1 MGDRLACSVVRSPS
15 RSLASSYLILS
26 HRVVPCRCSNVLNS
40 CLHAMTSSLFGWER
54 ATNPNLTP

>member
-1 MGDRLACSVVRSPS
+1 MGDRLPCSVVRLPS

-40 CLHAMTSSLFGWER
+40 CLHATFHLR
-54 ATNPNLTP
+54 H